1 MGKAAPGGGNRTQSL
16 ELMAE
21 RVGFE
26 STTCMEAKEFC
37 GAAWPSEVLKGKGG
51 NS

>member
-21 RVGFE
+21 RVRFE
-26 STTCMEAKEFC
+26 STSSKETRSL
-37 GAAWPSEVLKGKGG
+37 AAWPDF
-51 NS
+51 